1 MIFEVDD
8 KQTRQAQMPHNVFVT
23 GIFFFDLLLTPAAIV
38 MKIGLFGLLLPLGC
52 SLLVIAAIYLR
63 SRKATVWFVDAHWRL
78 AMRHARWLMAGY
90 AVSAAFMLL
99 AFLLSL
105 LAHDPHMKHI
115 LLTALTRIAVL
126 PTLAA
131 VMVTVVMEASALA
144 QAGRGEVPDRIVEK
158 FPPPAD
164 FAARSE

>member
-1 MIFEVDD
+1 MIFQVSEAEI
-8 KQTRQAQMPHNVFVT
+8 KRAQVPHNLFVT

-38 MKIGLFGLLLPLGC
+38 MKIGLLGLLLPLGC
-52 SLLVIAAIYLR
+52 SLLVIAAIYAR
-63 SRKATVWFVDAHWRL
+63 SRKVMVWFVDVHWRL

-105 LAHDPHMKHI
+105 SAHDPHMKHI

-126 PTLAA
+126 PTLVA

-144 QAGRGEVPDRIVEK
+144 LAGRGEVPDRMVQK
-158 FPPPAD
+158 FPPTA
-164 FAARSE
+164 

>member
-1 MIFEVDD
+1 MIFQVSAAEI
-8 KQTRQAQMPHNVFVT
+8 KRAQMPHNLFVT

-38 MKIGLFGLLLPLGC
+38 MKIGLLGLLLPLGC
-52 SLLVIAAIYLR
+52 SLLVIAAIYFR
-63 SRKATVWFVDAHWRL
+63 SRKTTVWFVDAHWRL

-105 LAHDPHMKHI
+105 SAHDAHMKHI
-115 LLTALTRIAVL
+115 LLTALTRIAIL

-144 QAGRGEVPDRIVEK
+144 QAGRGEMPDRMVQD
-158 FPPPAD
+158 FPPPA
-164 FAARSE
+164 